1 MAEDKLELEL
11 DVNTKDAK
19 EKLDKLANEY
29 TQKKIRIG
37 VEQSEIK
44 KLEQTMVKIQKLIDN
59 PLNVAVKDQLSQ
71 NLQGHINKYNEL
83 IQLSI
88 RGKEEIKSLRRE
100 MSNLTKIDIDTSG
113 LQRANGMLKNLGTGI
128 SKVGE
133 WISNLGT
140 KMRGSLTGNSWFL
153 KNADDVKAFG
163 NAISNFG
170 TKISNA
176 QNSINGFNSVASTVS
191 KSSKNISG
199 NIFNAINHIDEFNRR
214 IFRLLRNAFV
224 FNVISRGFRG
234 VSDTLYNLIR
244 RDTQLSQSLLFVK
257 ANLIRAFAPI
267 WQVVLPWIRALG
279 RGLVWLSNQ
288 LIRFIN
294 FLAGKEIIKPVKE
307 IEEAQKVVSNFMKIA
322 SPKKEMFDLEK
333 PAKKTKKLK
342 NNTKKA
348 AKESNKLL
356 ASFDKLETLK
366 FKKDG
371 FAKDPFGLE
380 ELKKNKNGKDILD
393 NGKANLEV
401 EADTESFE
409 KQIAQAINKIEDQP
423 LEFKVNDNIENPITS
438 EVNGLNLPT
447 LDFKVNAD
455 NEELGELTKKIES
468 LGKAITAIGIA
479 FATYKIVSMIQG
491 FIGALAA
498 GKGIMMILG
507 LASPAGWIAL
517 IAGVVALI
525 VMFRKE
531 IGQFFNDLWPKIKE
545 FFGKIGDWFKDLWNR
560 LKEFFTNIANGISDF
575 FKYMFDNI
583 KKDLENAAG
592 KVSAFFQDLW
602 NRLKE
607 FFGKIGNWFHGLFT
621 GNSVETFAQN
631 HKPNIPGL
639 AQGSVLNGGDPFLAY
654 LNDQPRGQT
663 NIEAPLD
670 TMVTAFKQALS
681 EGGYSGPTEINLEA
695 TGDMSQL
702 IRFLNIKLSDE
713 RIRVGNSFVPGY

>member
-29 TQKKIRIG
+29 TQKKIRLG
-37 VEQSEIK
+37 VDQSEIK
-44 KLEQTMVKIQKLIDN
+44 KLEQTMVKFQKLIDN

-71 NLQGHINKYNEL
+71 NLQGQINKYNEL
-83 IQLSI
+83 TKASI
-88 RGKEEIKSLRRE
+88 ACKEDIKSLRRE

-199 NIFNAINHIDEFNRR
+199 NIFNAVNHIDEFNRR

-234 VSDTLYNLIR
+234 LSDTLYNLIR

-583 KKDLENAAG
+583 KKSLENAAE

-607 FFGKIGNWFHGLFT
+607 FFGTIGNWFHGLFT
-621 GNSVETFAQN
+621 GNSAETFAKN